1 MAGFSVAWLIGS
13 LVTYFVLGFLKN
25 FYPAV
30 WQLILWGVAYQTIAV
45 TIFYYLARTIRF
57 DLARHGLS
65 LLILLAVFVFSGAVI
80 WMLTGYP
87 HWFDVRFFLLSGPAL
102 AWFAGLIVGSAL
114 WIAALLIFFEQRGV
128 EKSFLSS
135 RFFGFLRAN
144 LAGILLALLFF
155 SAYFS
160 LAVAYSVVL
169 RDPTRN
175 FDDNFY
181 DGDPT
186 SWMNRFAA
194 PAAQLIDMR
203 PVHPFAFLIFRPLT
217 WWIALLLNGNTFYAA
232 LLLNAGVGGVC
243 VLLAWMIVRRWT
255 NTAYALLI
263 ASVLG
268 ASVAHLLF
276 STYLESYIFSAASLL
291 AFVLAL
297 QSENKSLKA
306 LVPIGLLVFGITI
319 TNFIQTGIL
328 FLFTDGQ
335 AVRRTL
341 FSGSA
346 SSENKIRLSSF
357 ISKGWCD
364 APMGRIIRYGL
375 IVLASAAALAY
386 LQVRLYPTSQPFYDI
401 TYMLAERRYSISSNT
416 PDRIYKRGYVMARTI
431 TLFSVVGPR
440 PLALLKEVGC
450 TFPCFKTYK
459 PHYGADLI
467 TSYAGFGSG
476 LARVWFGILLLALG
490 LYLWKLFKSPKSV
503 PLESALLLII
513 LFNFFLH
520 VFYGDDPLLYSPDWT
535 YAVVLFVALGFKDFA
550 DNKWLQLAG
559 LVFLSALMV
568 NNWGFLHAMLVDVA
582 PYF

>member
-1 MAGFSVAWLIGS
+1 MKPFGKLSLAGFGVAWLFGS

-25 FYPAV
+25 FYPAA
-30 WQLILWGVAYQTIAV
+30 WQLILWGAIYQTSAV
-45 TIFYYLARTIRF
+45 MVFYYLLRTIRF

-65 LLILLAVFVFSGAVI
+65 LLILLAVFAFTGAVI

-87 HWFDVRFFLLSGPAL
+87 HWFDANFFLLSGSAL
-102 AWFAGLIVGSAL
+102 VWFAGLIVCSAL
-114 WIAALLIFFEQRGV
+114 WLAALLIVFEQRGL
-128 EKSFLSS
+128 EKTLLSS
-135 RFFGFLRAN
+135 RVFGFLRAN
-144 LAGILLALLFF
+144 LPGILLALLFF
-155 SAYFS
+155 IAYFS

-194 PAAQLIDMR
+194 PAAQVIDMR

-217 WWIALLLNGNTFYAA
+217 WLIALLLNGNAFYAA

-243 VLLAWMIVRRWT
+243 VLLAWIIVRRWT
-255 NTAYALLI
+255 NTTYALLL

-268 ASVAHLLF
+268 VSVAHLLF
-276 STYLESYIFSAASLL
+276 STYLETYIFSAAALI

-297 QSENKSLKA
+297 QSENKPLKA

-319 TNFIQTGIL
+319 TNFIQTVIL
-328 FLFTDGQ
+328 FLF
-335 AVRRTL
+335 AE
-341 FSGSA
+341 F
-346 SSENKIRLSSF
+346 KIGK
-357 ISKGWCD
+357 IV
-364 APMGRIIRYGL
+364 RYGL

-386 LQVRLYPTSQPFYDI
+386 LQVRLYPTSQPFYDM
-401 TYMLAERRYSISSNT
+401 TYMLAERRYSASSNT
-416 PDRIYKRGYVMARTI
+416 PERIYKRGYVMARTI

-467 TSYAGFGSG
+467 TSYAGFGSW

-490 LYLWKLFKSPKSV
+490 LYLWKLFKLPKGV
-503 PLESALLLII
+503 PLESALLLVIF
-513 LFNFFLH
+513 FNFVLH
-520 VFYGDDPLLYSPDWT
+520 VFYGDDPMLYSPDWT
-535 YAVVLFVALGFKDFA
+535 YAVVLFVALGFKNFA
-550 DNKWLQLAG
+550 DIKWLQWAG